1 MTLQELKDYIKNK
14 RKQNAQQWAAEKKEY
29 GDCTPF
35 TFKEYM
41 EHQNIIVSGKRTYK
55 TKFVHNKLWTI
66 TK

>member
-1 MTLQELKDYIKNK
+1 MSIQELKDYVKNK
-14 RKQNAQQWAAEKKEY
+14 RKQNAKRWAQEKKQH

-41 EHQNIIVSGKRTYK
+41 KNQDIIICGKRTYK

-66 TK
+66 TR